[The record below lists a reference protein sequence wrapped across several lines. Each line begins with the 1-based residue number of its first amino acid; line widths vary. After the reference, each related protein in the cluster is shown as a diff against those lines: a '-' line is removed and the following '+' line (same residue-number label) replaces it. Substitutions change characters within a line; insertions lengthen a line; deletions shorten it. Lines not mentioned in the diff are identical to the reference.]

1 MPERVYGPMSKEEY
15 EEQRALIK
23 SFNERLRQLRMYD
36 GDFEDEEPDIFI
48 GDGLWYYNLLGFV
61 GLYLTTHMDLDY
73 SHPC

>member
-48 GDGLWYYNLLGFV
+48 GDGL
-61 GLYLTTHMDLDY
+61 
-73 SHPC
+73 